1 MREIAVLDQNTID
14 KIAAGE
20 VVERPASVVKEL
32 VENAIDAGATAITVE
47 IKEGGIS
54 FIRVTDNGNGIPKDQ
69 VRLAFLRHATSKIQ
83 KVEDLLQI
91 SSLGF
96 RGEALSSISAV
107 SQMEVITKTPEDMIG
122 VRYVI
127 EGGREKSLEEIGA
140 PNGTTMLVRN
150 LFFNTPARAKFLK
163 TAMTEAGYVSAYM
176 EQLALSHQDI
186 SFKYMVN
193 GQMRLHSSGNSN
205 LRDVI
210 YGIYGR
216 DITRELLEVRFERPG
231 ILIEGFIG
239 KPVISR
245 GNRNFENYYING
257 RYVKSKILM
266 KAIEEAYKPYMMQ
279 HKYPFVCLQ
288 YTISGD
294 EIDVN
299 VHPTKMEVRFQ
310 NQGAVYN
317 ATYDMIIQTLSGREM
332 IPQVDLESG
341 KEKREAQKE
350 EKKNRERISA
360 PEPFEIGFR
369 KKTEEFQKRQ
379 RPENPAAAYPVPE
392 QIQEERPVYGKG
404 EPTAEQIRQEKSVYG
419 KELPENKEE
428 DRPSV
433 GIHLASVHPASAEP
447 SSLKNQEEPGP
458 GEKQEISQKENI
470 PASPSKEEKEPA
482 PQQMELFDDR
492 LLSKKARARHRIIGQ
507 LFETYWLVEYDNKF
521 YIIDQHAA
529 HEKVLYER
537 FMKEFET
544 REVTT
549 QMVSPPQVISLNLQ
563 EDMLLKT
570 HMEVFKRFGFEISE
584 FGGREYS
591 IHGVPAN
598 IYGISVQDLFVEIL
612 DSLENENTRQPLDI
626 IAGRIAT
633 AACKAAVKGNNTLSF
648 EEADK
653 LIDELLGLENPYNCP
668 HGRPT
673 IISMTKYEL
682 EKKFKRIV

>member
-47 IKEGGIS
+47 IKEGGIA

-107 SQMEVITKTPEDMIG
+107 SQMEVITKTPEDMTG

-205 LRDVI
+205 LKDVI

-239 KPVISR
+239 KPVVSR

-317 ATYDMIIQTLSGREM
+317 ATYDMITQTLSGMEM
-332 IPQVDLESG
+332 IPQVDLASQ
-341 KEKREAQKE
+341 KEKREEQKK

-360 PEPFEIGFR
+360 PEPFETGFR
-369 KKTEEFQKRQ
+369 KRT
-379 RPENPAAAYPVPE
+379 E
-392 QIQEERPVYGKG
+392 QIQEERP
-404 EPTAEQIRQEKSVYG
+404 AYG
-419 KELPENKEE
+419 KEEPAKKEE
-428 DRPSV
+428 TGPPV
-433 GIHLASVHPASAEP
+433 GIHLASVHPAASEVSPPEIHREQEAE
-447 SSLKNQEEPGP
+447 KEEQKIPA
-458 GEKQEISQKENI
+458 KENI
-470 PASPSKEEKEPA
+470 PASPSKEEKEPEA
-482 PQQMELFDDR
+482 ALQQPQQMELFDDR

-648 EEADK
+648 EEADQ
-653 LIDELLGLENPYNCP
+653 LIEELLGLENPYNCP

-673 IISMTKYEL
+673 IISMTRYEL